1 MRYFFLYVDNNKD
14 VSRKGLFIKH
24 TDCRLA
30 RMMVHE
36 EIKDKDPKSS
46 VEAIDKYVSIENS
59 KMKRFMEIMGG
70 S

>member
-1 MRYFFLYVDNNKD
+1 
-14 VSRKGLFIKH
+14 
-24 TDCRLA
+24 
-30 RMMVHE
+30 MMVHE
-36 EIKDKDPKSS
+36 ETKDKDPKSS